1 MEGAMYVGSVV
12 IDCNDFPLMLAFWQ
26 EALRY
31 TPREP
36 AEVGWVVLHDPLG
49 KHVNVS
55 LQLVPEPRI
64 GKNRLHFDLYTDNQ
78 AGEVERLIALGATR
92 HGRQAMVGEDF
103 VTLED
108 PEGNIFDV
116 IDKPGG

>member
-1 MEGAMYVGSVV
+1 MYIGSVV

-36 AEVGWVVLHDPLG
+36 PEAGWVVLQDPLG
-49 KHVNVS
+49 THVNVS
-55 LQLVPEPRI
+55 LQQVPERRI
-64 GKNRLHFDLYTDNQ
+64 GKNRLHFDLYTDDQ
-78 AGEVERLIALGATR
+78 AGEIERLIALGATR
-92 HGRQAMVGEDF
+92 HARPAMPGEDF
-103 VTLED
+103 VTLRD

-116 IDKPGG
+116 IDKPGE

>member
-1 MEGAMYVGSVV
+1 MYVGSVV
-12 IDCNDFPLMLAFWQ
+12 IDCNDFPRMVAFWQ

-36 AEVGWVVLHDPLG
+36 PESGWVVLCDPLG
-49 KHVNVS
+49 KRVNVS
-55 LQLVPEPRI
+55 LQEVPERRI

-92 HGRQAMVGEDF
+92 VDRHVVVGEDF
-103 VTLED
+103 VSLRD
-108 PEGNIFDV
+108 PEGNVFDV